1 MKIAVLSDTHDNIW
15 VLKDLLARLQADAL
29 LFCGDFCAPFT
40 LAQIAEGFAGPVHVV
55 FGNNDGDKL
64 LMSQVASRFP
74 HVTLHGDLAE
84 LELDGR
90 KVVVS
95 HYPQIGRAL
104 ARSGVYDLVCYGH
117 NHEST
122 VEQVGP
128 TVLVNPG
135 EVMGRFG
142 RSTYAVYD
150 TVTAQAAIVEVTRG

>member
-1 MKIAVLSDTHDNIW
+1 MRIAILSDTHDNIW
-15 VLKDLLARLQADAL
+15 VLAQLLAGLQADTL

-40 LAQIAEGFAGPVHVV
+40 LAQIAEGFRGPVHVV

-64 LMSQVASRFP
+64 LMSQVASRFS

-122 VEQVGP
+122 VEQVGSA
-128 TVLVNPG
+128 VLVNPG

-150 TVTAQAAIVEVTRG
+150 TVTGRAAILEVRRG